1 MTALH
6 LSSLLN
12 KDLIK
17 INITCDSIETIY
29 SILLDEICDSFS
41 LPEPCSDLL
50 QRIMERDRE
59 ASTVFPT
66 GVAIPHVHIEGY
78 DDTIIGIAIPSEP
91 VKTDDGEI
99 KLFILVISGTLQ
111 NTLYLHILQ
120 SIIKLSKDTNLFS
133 RLLKVKKPD
142 EFIELIAEGDFGL
155 KRNVTV
161 SDLMSNKLYYVKRE
175 MTLKELGNIFYEKNF
190 GYCPVVDDNL
200 NLIGEVTVLDLIM
213 TGFPDYT
220 NYLGNMN
227 FLKSFEPF
235 ETLLREEKNIKVI
248 DIMKKTECQ
257 LSPDASVIEAVFL
270 MKKFK
275 RRDIP
280 VVIDKKIVGVIS
292 FMDVFRK
299 VIKG

>member
-17 INITCDSIETIY
+17 INITCDSLETIY
-29 SILLDEICDSFS
+29 SILIDEICDTFA

-50 QRIMERDRE
+50 QRILERDKE

-91 VKTDDGEI
+91 VKTDDGDI

-120 SIIKLSKDTNLFS
+120 SIIKLSKDTNLFN

-257 LSPDASVIEAVFL
+257 LNPDASVIEAVFL

-292 FMDVFRK
+292 FMDIFRK

>member
-1 MTALH
+1 MPALH

-17 INITCDSIETIY
+17 INITCESIETIY
-29 SILLDEICDSFS
+29 DILVDEITETFS
-41 LPEPCSDLL
+41 LPMNSSEIISK
-50 QRIMERDRE
+50 IIEREKE

-66 GVAIPHVHIEGY
+66 GVSIPHIHIEDY

-91 VKTDDGEI
+91 VKSEHGDV
-99 KLFILVISGTLQ
+99 KMVILVISGVLQ

-120 SIIKLSKDTNLFS
+120 SIIKLSKDQELFNK
-133 RLLKVKKPD
+133 LLKVRKPD
-142 EFIELIAEGDFGL
+142 EFIELIQHGDFAL

-161 SDLMSNKLYYVKRE
+161 SDLMSNKIYYVNKN
-175 MTLKELGNIFYEKNF
+175 TSLKELGNIFYEKNF
-190 GYCPVVDDNL
+190 GYCPVVDDDF

-213 TGFPDYT
+213 TGLPDYT
-220 NYLGNMN
+220 NYLGNLG

-235 ETLLREEKNIKVI
+235 ETLMREEKNIKVS
-248 DIMKKTECQ
+248 DIMNKVECH
-257 LSPDASVIEAVFL
+257 LSPDSGIIEAVFL
-270 MKKFK
+270 MKKHK

-280 VVIDKKIVGVIS
+280 VVVDKKIVGIIS

-299 VIKG
+299 IIKG

>member
-1 MTALH
+1 MPALH

-17 INITCDSIETIY
+17 INITSESLENIY
-29 SILLDEICDSFS
+29 AILLDEICELFK
-41 LPEPCSDLL
+41 LPVPCSDLL
-50 QRIMERDRE
+50 QKIIEREKE

-66 GVAIPHVHIEGY
+66 GVSIPHVHIEDY

-91 VKTDDGEI
+91 VHTEHGDI
-99 KLFILVISGTLQ
+99 KMLIMVISGTLQ

-120 SIIKLSKDTNLFS
+120 SIIKLSKDTVLFDK
-133 RLLKVKKPD
+133 LVKVRKPD
-142 EFIELIAEGDFGL
+142 EFIELIARGDFAL

-161 SDLMSNKLYYVKRE
+161 SDLMSNKIFYVKRE
-175 MTLKELGNIFYEKNF
+175 MSLKELGNIFYEKNY

-248 DIMKKTECQ
+248 DIMKKVECQ
-257 LSPDASVIEAVFL
+257 LTPEASLIEAVFL
-270 MKKFK
+270 MKKNR

-280 VVIDKKIVGVIS
+280 VVVNKKIVGIIS
-292 FMDVFRK
+292 FMDIFRK
-299 VIKG
+299 IIRG

>member
-1 MTALH
+1 MSALH

-17 INITCDSIETIY
+17 INITSDSVETIY
-29 SILLDEICDSFS
+29 SILLDEICELFK
-41 LPEPCSDLL
+41 LPEPCGDLL
-50 QRIMERDRE
+50 QKIIDRERE

-66 GVAIPHVHIEGY
+66 GVAIPHVHIDNF

-91 VKTDDGEI
+91 VSTEFGDI
-99 KLFILVISGTLQ
+99 KILIMVISGTLQ

-120 SIIKLSKDTNLFS
+120 SIIKLSKDSILFEK
-133 RLLKVKKPD
+133 LLKVRKPD
-142 EFIELIAEGDFGL
+142 EFIELIAQGDFAL
-155 KRNVTV
+155 KRNVSV
-161 SDLMSNKLYYVKRE
+161 SDLMSNKLFYVKRE
-175 MTLKELGNIFYEKNF
+175 MSLRELGNIFYEKNF
-190 GYCPVVDDNL
+190 GYCPVVDDNQ

-248 DIMKKTECQ
+248 DIMKKPECQ
-257 LSPDASVIEAVFL
+257 LAPDASLIEAVFL
-270 MKKFK
+270 MKKNK

-280 VVIDKKIVGVIS
+280 VVVNKKIVGIIS
-292 FMDVFRK
+292 FMDIFRK
-299 VIKG
+299 VIRG